1 MRFDD
6 EPIDDDRDD
15 GLEQEQ
21 TQRVEMH
28 QAESGIDVTD
38 FPQNPYGDRETKNTS
53 LFFADGERSVDF
65 VLVWKKLLPHDD
77 DERSDVLKQRDI
89 DDVVKKETERI
100 EKRDYFEENL
110 ILEGLEIERE
120 TVDEE
125 INFVK
130 IHAPLEVL
138 RRYAEILKLR
148 LAMKEVSNNSND
160 ELEDVTR
167 KLAPNCDVFVLHS
180 FILEQ
185 NSCFVHHTQ
194 THAEFFGC
202 SWSVSRM
209 WWLSESSYEI
219 LIIDE
224 QRPLLLYLHFYL
236 LFIINFPSKF
246 SSRYARNR
254 N

>member
-15 GLEQEQ
+15 GLEQVQ

-28 QAESGIDVTD
+28 QPESGIDVTD
-38 FPQNPYGDRETKNTS
+38 FPQNPYGDRETKNPS

-89 DDVVKKETERI
+89 DDVDKKETERI
-100 EKRDYFEENL
+100 EKRDCFEENL

-148 LAMKEVSNNSND
+148 LAMKEVSNNSHD

-167 KLAPNCDVFVLHS
+167 LLAPNCDVFVLHK

-185 NSCFVHHTQ
+185 NNCFVHHT
-194 THAEFFGC
+194 THKHTQSFLAVHDQCREC
-202 SWSVSRM
+202 DDLVKVRRKS
-209 WWLSESSYEI
+209 
-219 LIIDE
+219 
-224 QRPLLLYLHFYL
+224 
-236 LFIINFPSKF
+236 
-246 SSRYARNR
+246 
-254 N
+254 

>member
-6 EPIDDDRDD
+6 EPIEDERDD
-15 GLEQEQ
+15 GLEQKQ

-38 FPQNPYGDRETKNTS
+38 FPQNPYGERETKNTS
-53 LFFADGERSVDF
+53 LFFADEERSVDF

-77 DERSDVLKQRDI
+77 DERSDVSKQKDI
-89 DDVVKKETERI
+89 DDIDKKETERV
-100 EKRDYFEENL
+100 EKRDCFEENL

-160 ELEDVTR
+160 ELEDVIR
-167 KLAPNCDVFVLHS
+167 KLAPNCDVFVWHK
-180 FILEQ
+180 FTLEQ
-185 NSCFVHHTQ
+185 NSCFVRHAHT
-194 THAEFFGC
+194 HIVFGC
-202 SWSVSRM
+202 HDQCRECDDLVKVRRKS
-209 WWLSESSYEI
+209 
-219 LIIDE
+219 
-224 QRPLLLYLHFYL
+224 
-236 LFIINFPSKF
+236 
-246 SSRYARNR
+246 
-254 N
+254 